1 MSKSN
6 QITKH
11 PVTLMTSVTRLKETK
26 VLTFCGMMGALA
38 LILSYVATIKIG
50 QFIRIGFSGL
60 PGQIIDYL
68 FGPWIGAIFA
78 GTMDIVKWFVNGD
91 GDFFFGFTVTA
102 IVAAIIY
109 GLFLHNKPLKISNVI
124 ISQLLVKLFCN
135 IGLNTL
141 WLKILYNQAVLA
153 ILPGRIISNAVML
166 PIDCFIMFTILK
178 IIGKIVKPYYDNYRQ

>member
-1 MSKSN
+1 MSK
-6 QITKH
+6 QITKNSNFSS
-11 PVTLMTSVTRLKETK
+11 LARIKETR

-91 GDFFFGFTVTA
+91 GEFFPGFTITA
-102 IVAAIIY
+102 VVAAIIY
-109 GLFLHNKPLKISNVI
+109 GFFLYNKPIKISNIV
-124 ISQLLVKLFCN
+124 ISQLLVKVFCN

-141 WLKILYNQAVLA
+141 WLKMLYNQAVLA

-166 PIDCFIMFTILK
+166 PIDCFIMYAMLKVVNK
-178 IIGKIVKPYYDNYRQ
+178 IIKPYYYNYK

>member
-1 MSKSN
+1 MSKSTEVSKSPN
-6 QITKH
+6 ASFS
-11 PVTLMTSVTRLKETK
+11 SVARLKETK

-38 LILSYVATIKIG
+38 LILSYVATIKVG

-60 PGQIIDYL
+60 PGQIVDYL

-91 GDFFFGFTVTA
+91 GEFFFGFTVTA

-109 GLFLHNKPLKISNVI
+109 GLFLYNKPLKVSNVI

-141 WLKILYNQAVLA
+141 WLKMLYNQAVLA
-153 ILPGRIISNAVML
+153 ILPGRIVSNAVML
-166 PIDCFIMFTILK
+166 PIDCFIMYAMLKVVGK
-178 IIGKIVKPYYDNYRQ
+178 IIKPYFQNYK